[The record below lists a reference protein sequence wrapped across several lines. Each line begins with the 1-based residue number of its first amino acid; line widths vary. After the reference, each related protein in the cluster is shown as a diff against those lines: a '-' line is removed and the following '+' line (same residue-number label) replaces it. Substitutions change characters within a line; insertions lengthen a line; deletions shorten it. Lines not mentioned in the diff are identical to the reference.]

1 MSGQGRE
8 HRSEE
13 RARSGAARESEQVAL
28 SEPPA
33 QDARRV
39 LLTVHT
45 GRQDIV
51 ELARTSAARLMRG
64 GIIVRLLA
72 DEAADLRIDGAE
84 VVPSDENA
92 ACDVEI
98 VMVFGGDGTF
108 LRAAELARYT
118 DAALM
123 GVNLGRV
130 GFLAETEPEAVEETL
145 TAIERCAYA
154 VEERLALQVD
164 VLDPDGVIVGGT
176 WALNEVSVEKSE
188 RSRVLD
194 VVLAIDG
201 RPLTSFGCDGVLC
214 ATPTGSTAYAFSAG
228 GPVVWPDVEALL
240 LVPSNAHALFA
251 RPLVTS
257 PDSVL
262 TVAVPPDGNTARAS
276 ADGRRAVEIPDGGR
290 VNVRRAD
297 RPVRIARVHASTFGD
312 RLVAKFGLPV
322 RGFRDAR
329 HVGPGHELFT
339 SRNVLSRAIVT
350 GDGSVIDRDVAT
362 HADGDTGTDVIAG
375 EGTGA
380 GTHDD
385 S

>member
-1 MSGQGRE
+1 MNDSSTERRNGRQE
-8 HRSEE
+8 
-13 RARSGAARESEQVAL
+13 
-28 SEPPA
+28 
-33 QDARRV
+33 RRV

-45 GRQDIV
+45 GRRDIV
-51 ELARTSAARLMRG
+51 DLARTSAARLQQG
-64 GIIVRLLA
+64 GIGVRVLD
-72 DEAADLRIDGAE
+72 DEAHDLDIPGAE
-84 VVPSDENA
+84 VVAPDESA
-92 ACDVEI
+92 AQGAEI

-145 TAIERCAYA
+145 IAIEECEYS
-154 VEERLALQVD
+154 VEERLALRVD
-164 VLDPDGVIVGGT
+164 VLDAAGTVVGGT
-176 WALNEVSVEKSE
+176 WALNEVSVEKAE

-194 VVLAIDG
+194 VVIAIDG

-240 LVPSNAHALFA
+240 LVPTNAHALFA

-257 PDSVL
+257 PNSVL
-262 TVAVPPDGNTARAS
+262 TVAVPPDGNRARVS
-276 ADGRRAVEIPDGGR
+276 ADGRRIVEIPDGGR
-290 VNVRRAD
+290 VDVRRAN
-297 RPVRIARVHASTFGD
+297 RPVRIARVHAATFGD

-329 HVGPGHELFT
+329 HAGPGHELFT
-339 SRNVLSRAIVT
+339 SRNVLA
-350 GDGSVIDRDVAT
+350 RDVVTVDGADVEHGRGSGAPAT
-362 HADGDTGTDVIAG
+362 SAREVSGGGTNG
-375 EGTGA
+375 GA
-380 GTHDD
+380 
-385 S
+385 

>member
-1 MSGQGRE
+1 MTQSGQNLGQQTGQGT
-8 HRSEE
+8 
-13 RARSGAARESEQVAL
+13 AGTP
-28 SEPPA
+28 SEP
-33 QDARRV
+33 RRV
-39 LLTVHT
+39 LLAVHT
-45 GRQDIV
+45 GRRDVV
-51 ELARTSAARLMRG
+51 ELARTSAARLHAS
-64 GIIVRLLA
+64 GILVRLLQS
-72 DEAADLRIDGAE
+72 EAAELGIADAE
-84 VVPSDENA
+84 VVPADEKA
-92 ACDVEI
+92 ARGAEI

-145 TAIERCAYA
+145 TAIEQCEYS
-154 VEERLALQVD
+154 VEERLAIEVD
-164 VLDPDGVIVGGT
+164 VLDADGTKVGGT
-176 WALNEVSVEKSE
+176 WALNEVSVEKAE

-194 VVLAIDG
+194 VVIAIDG

-228 GPVVWPDVEALL
+228 GPVVWPDAEALL

-257 PDSVL
+257 PNSVL
-262 TVAVPPDGNTARAS
+262 TVAVPADGNRSRAS
-276 ADGRRAVEIPDGGR
+276 ADGRRVVDIPDGGR
-290 VNVRRAD
+290 VDVRRAE

-329 HVGPGHELFT
+329 HAGPGHELFT
-339 SRNVLSRAIVT
+339 SHNVLLRGIV
-350 GDGSVIDRDVAT
+350 GSNGSAAT
-362 HADGDTGTDVIAG
+362 AA
-375 EGTGA
+375 EEAAGA

-385 S
+385 V

>member
-1 MSGQGRE
+1 MSQLAQGTP
-8 HRSEE
+8 
-13 RARSGAARESEQVAL
+13 APQA
-28 SEPPA
+28 EP
-33 QDARRV
+33 RRV

-45 GRQDIV
+45 GRRDV
-51 ELARTSAARLMRG
+51 VDLARTSAARLTAA
-64 GIIVRLLA
+64 GIVVRVLA
-72 DEAADLRIDGAE
+72 DEADDLDIADAE
-84 VVPSDENA
+84 VASADSHA
-92 ACDVEI
+92 AGGAEI

-108 LRAAELARYT
+108 LRAAELARYS

-145 TAIERCAYA
+145 LAIEHCEYS

-164 VLDPDGVIVGGT
+164 VLDGSGAVVGGT
-176 WALNEVSVEKSE
+176 WALNEVSVEKAQ

-262 TVAVPPDGNTARAS
+262 TVAIPADGNRSRVS
-276 ADGRRAVEIPDGGR
+276 ADGRRMVEVPDGGR
-290 VNVRRAD
+290 VEVRRAEH
-297 RPVRIARVHASTFGD
+297 PVRIARVHAATFGD

-322 RGFRDAR
+322 RGFRNAR
-329 HVGPGHELFT
+329 HAGPGHELFT
-339 SRNVLSRAIVT
+339 SRNVLAYDVVAD
-350 GDGSVIDRDVAT
+350 DGGSDEAAAT
-362 HADGDTGTDVIAG
+362 EV
-375 EGTGA
+375 TGA
-380 GTHDD
+380 GSDD
-385 S
+385 DA

>member
-1 MSGQGRE
+1 MSESSTASPDGQG
-8 HRSEE
+8 
-13 RARSGAARESEQVAL
+13 
-28 SEPPA
+28 
-33 QDARRV
+33 ARRV

-51 ELARTSAARLMRG
+51 ELAQTSAARLLRG
-64 GIIVRLLA
+64 GIGVKILE
-72 DEAADLRIDGAE
+72 DEAPELDIPGAE
-84 VVPSDENA
+84 VVPCDEAAAQNA
-92 ACDVEI
+92 EI

-145 TAIERCAYA
+145 TAIEDCEYS
-154 VEERLALQVD
+154 VEERLAIRVD
-164 VLDPDGVIVGGT
+164 VLDCDGAVVGGT
-176 WALNEVSVEKSE
+176 WALNEVSVEKAE

-194 VVLAIDG
+194 VVIAIDG

-240 LVPSNAHALFA
+240 LVPTNAHALFA

-257 PDSVL
+257 PNSVL
-262 TVAVPPDGNTARAS
+262 TIAIPADGNRARVS
-276 ADGRRAVEIPDGGR
+276 ADGRRMVEVPDGGR
-290 VNVRRAD
+290 VDVRRAN
-297 RPVRIARVHASTFGD
+297 RPVRIARVHAATFGD

-322 RGFRDAR
+322 RGFREAR
-329 HVGPGHELFT
+329 HAGPGHELFT
-339 SRNVLSRAIVT
+339 SRNVLA
-350 GDGSVIDRDVAT
+350 RDVVT
-362 HADGDTGTDVIAG
+362 ADDVADAAAREVSG
-375 EGTGA
+375 G

-385 S
+385 A

>member
-1 MSGQGRE
+1 MTE
-8 HRSEE
+8 HG
-13 RARSGAARESEQVAL
+13 SGAGAGKAAPEQH
-28 SEPPA
+28 
-33 QDARRV
+33 RRV

-45 GRQDIV
+45 GRHDIV
-51 ELARTSAARLMRG
+51 ELARTSAARLIRG
-64 GIIVRLLA
+64 GITVCVLEE
-72 DEAADLRIDGAE
+72 EAADLAIPGAE
-84 VVPSDENA
+84 IVPADAEA
-92 ACDVEI
+92 ARGAEI

-145 TAIERCAYA
+145 HAIELCKYS
-154 VEERLALQVD
+154 VEERLAIDVA
-164 VLDPDGVIVGGT
+164 VLDSEGTVVGGT
-176 WALNEVSVEKSE
+176 WALNEVSVEKAE

-257 PDSVL
+257 PNSVL
-262 TVAVPPDGNTARAS
+262 TVAVPADGNRARVS
-276 ADGRRAVEIPDGGR
+276 ADGRRVVEIPDGGR
-290 VNVRRAD
+290 VEVRRAA
-297 RPVRIARVHASTFGD
+297 RPVRIARVHKATFGD

-329 HVGPGHELFT
+329 HAGPGHELFS
-339 SRNVLSRAIVT
+339 SRNVLA
-350 GDGSVIDRDVAT
+350 RDFV
-362 HADGDTGTDVIAG
+362 DGDVGRNGLAGNGGNEPLREVSGACTD
-375 EGTGA
+375 
-380 GTHDD
+380 DD
-385 S
+385 D

>member
-1 MSGQGRE
+1 VSSS
-8 HRSEE
+8 SED
-13 RARSGAARESEQVAL
+13 RAAAP
-28 SEPPA
+28 EP
-33 QDARRV
+33 RRV
-39 LLTVHT
+39 LLIVHT
-45 GRQDIV
+45 GRRDII
-51 ELARTSAARLMRG
+51 ELARTSATRLLQG
-64 GIIVRLLA
+64 GIVVRVL
-72 DEAADLRIDGAE
+72 DSEAADLAIDGAE
-84 VVPSDENA
+84 VVPADSDA
-92 ACDVEI
+92 ARGAEI

-145 TAIERCAYA
+145 SAIERCEYS
-154 VEERLALQVD
+154 VEERLAIDVD
-164 VLDPDGVIVGGT
+164 VLDSGGTVVGGT
-176 WALNEVSVEKSE
+176 WALNEVSVEKAE

-228 GPVVWPDVEALL
+228 GPIVWPDVEALL
-240 LVPSNAHALFA
+240 MVPTNAHALFA

-257 PDSVL
+257 PNSVL
-262 TVAVPPDGNTARAS
+262 SVAVPADGNRARIA
-276 ADGRRAVEIPDGGR
+276 ADGRRMLQVPDGGR
-290 VNVRRAD
+290 VDVRRAS

-329 HVGPGHELFT
+329 HHAGPGHELFT
-339 SRNVLSRAIVT
+339 SRNVLSRDIVT
-350 GDGSVIDRDVAT
+350 GDGGVLP
-362 HADGDTGTDVIAG
+362 AG
-375 EGTGA
+375 EGCGA
-380 GTHDD
+380 SADD
-385 S
+385 HA

>member
-1 MSGQGRE
+1 
-8 HRSEE
+8 
-13 RARSGAARESEQVAL
+13 
-28 SEPPA
+28 
-33 QDARRV
+33 V

-45 GRQDIV
+45 GRADIV
-51 ELARTSAARLMRG
+51 ELARTSAARLTAG
-64 GIIVRLLA
+64 GIVVRVLE
-72 DEAADLRIDGAE
+72 DEAPALGISDAE
-84 VVPSDENA
+84 VVPPDAEA
-92 ACDVEI
+92 ALGAEI

-145 TAIERCAYA
+145 SAIERCLYS
-154 VEERLALQVD
+154 VEERLALQIE
-164 VLDPDGVIVGGT
+164 VLDGEGTVTGGT
-176 WALNEVSVEKSE
+176 WALNEVSVEKAE

-194 VVLAIDG
+194 VVIAIDG

-257 PDSVL
+257 PNSVL
-262 TVAVPPDGNTARAS
+262 TIAVPADGNRARIS
-276 ADGRRAVEIPDGGR
+276 ADGRRMVEIPDGGS
-290 VNVRRAD
+290 VDVRRAA

-312 RLVAKFGLPV
+312 RLVGKFGLPV
-322 RGFRDAR
+322 RGFRDTR
-329 HVGPGHELFT
+329 HHAGPGHELFT
-339 SRNVLSRAIVT
+339 SRNVLGRGFIT
-350 GDGSVIDRDVAT
+350 GDG
-362 HADGDTGTDVIAG
+362 GPPDTAP
-375 EGTGA
+375 
-380 GTHDD
+380 DD
-385 S
+385 DAPALREQPGLER

>member
-1 MSGQGRE
+1 MADEPQRGGRVNE
-8 HRSEE
+8 VSTGTPTAPEE
-13 RARSGAARESEQVAL
+13 
-28 SEPPA
+28 P
-33 QDARRV
+33 RRV

-45 GRQDIV
+45 GRRDII
-51 ELARTSAARLMRG
+51 ELARTSAARLLAG
-64 GIIVRLLA
+64 GIIVRLLE
-72 DEAADLRIDGAE
+72 DEAPDLSIAGAE
-84 VVPSDENA
+84 VVPADAEA
-92 ACDVEI
+92 ARGVEI

-145 TAIERCAYA
+145 HAIERCEYS
-154 VEERLALQVD
+154 VEERLAIQVD
-164 VLDPDGVIVGGT
+164 VLDSGGTVVGGT
-176 WALNEVSVEKSE
+176 WALNEVSVEKAE

-257 PDSVL
+257 PNSVL
-262 TVAVPPDGNTARAS
+262 TVAVPADGNRARIS
-276 ADGRRAVEIPDGGR
+276 ADGRRLVDIPDGGR
-290 VNVRRAD
+290 VDVRRAD
-297 RPVRIARVHASTFGD
+297 RPVRIARVHAATFGD

-329 HVGPGHELFT
+329 HAGPGHELCT
-339 SRNVLSRAIVT
+339 SRNVLTRDIVT
-350 GDGSVIDRDVAT
+350 GDGAVVGSEGAP
-362 HADGDTGTDVIAG
+362 AG
-375 EGTGA
+375 EVSGA
-380 GTHDD
+380 RSHDD
-385 S
+385 A

>member
-1 MSGQGRE
+1 MSQP
-8 HRSEE
+8 S
-13 RARSGAARESEQVAL
+13 SGPSAARE
-28 SEPPA
+28 EP
-33 QDARRV
+33 RRV

-45 GRQDIV
+45 GREDIV
-51 ELARTSAARLMRG
+51 DLARTSAARLLAA
-64 GIIVRLLA
+64 GIVVRVLT
-72 DEAADLRIDGAE
+72 DEAGALDIPGAE
-84 VVPSDENA
+84 VVPADSTA
-92 ACDVEI
+92 AEGAEI

-108 LRAAELARYT
+108 LRAAELAHFT

-145 TAIERCAYA
+145 VAIEQCEYS
-154 VEERLALQVD
+154 VEERLALKVD
-164 VLDPDGVIVGGT
+164 VLDASGTVVGGT
-176 WALNEVSVEKSE
+176 WALNEISVEKAQ

-257 PDSVL
+257 PNSVL
-262 TVAVPPDGNTARAS
+262 SVAVPADGNRSRVS
-276 ADGRRAVEIPDGGR
+276 ADGRRFVEVPDGGR
-290 VNVRRAD
+290 VDVRRAD
-297 RPVRIARVHASTFGD
+297 RPVRIARVHAATFGD

-329 HVGPGHELFT
+329 HHAGPGHELFT
-339 SRNVLSRAIVT
+339 SRNVLTRDIVT
-350 GDGSVIDRDVAT
+350 GIGS
-362 HADGDTGTDVIAG
+362 ADSTSPTEVS
-375 EGTGA
+375 GA

-385 S
+385 A

>member
-1 MSGQGRE
+1 MTE
-8 HRSEE
+8 HRSD
-13 RARSGAARESEQVAL
+13 AGAGTAPGQGS
-28 SEPPA
+28 
-33 QDARRV
+33 RRV

-45 GRQDIV
+45 GRRDIV
-51 ELARTSAARLMRG
+51 ELARTSAARLIRG
-64 GIIVRLLA
+64 GIIVRVLEGEA
-72 DEAADLRIDGAE
+72 DELAIPDAE
-84 VVPSDENA
+84 VVPADAEA
-92 ACDVEI
+92 AKGAEI

-145 TAIERCAYA
+145 HAIELCEYS
-154 VEERLALQVD
+154 VEERLAIDVA
-164 VLDPDGVIVGGT
+164 VLDSEGAVVGGT
-176 WALNEVSVEKSE
+176 WALNEVSVEKAE

-194 VVLAIDG
+194 VVIAIDG

-228 GPVVWPDVEALL
+228 GPVVWPDVEAML

-257 PDSVL
+257 PNSVL
-262 TVAVPPDGNTARAS
+262 TVAVPADGNRARIS
-276 ADGRRAVEIPDGGR
+276 ADGRRVIDIPEGGR
-290 VNVRRAD
+290 IDARRAAK
-297 RPVRIARVHASTFGD
+297 PVRIARVHETTFGD

-329 HVGPGHELFT
+329 HAGPGHELFS
-339 SRNVLSRAIVT
+339 SRNVLARDIVRRDVE
-350 GDGSVIDRDVAT
+350 GDGARGAKEVS
-362 HADGDTGTDVIAG
+362 
-375 EGTGA
+375 GA
-380 GTHDD
+380 GTDD
-385 S
+385 DA

>member
-1 MSGQGRE
+1 VSQP
-8 HRSEE
+8 SEGMP
-13 RARSGAARESEQVAL
+13 ATGEQ
-28 SEPPA
+28 P
-33 QDARRV
+33 RRV

-45 GRQDIV
+45 GRRDIV
-51 ELARTSAARLMRG
+51 ELARTSAARLLAA
-64 GIIVRLLA
+64 GIGVRVLA
-72 DEAADLRIDGAE
+72 EEADDLDIACAE
-84 VVPSDENA
+84 VVHAGPTA
-92 ACDVEI
+92 ALGAEI

-108 LRAAELARYT
+108 LRAAEYAHYN

-145 TAIERCAYA
+145 LAIEQCEYS
-154 VEERLALQVD
+154 VEERLALHVD
-164 VLDPDGVIVGGT
+164 ILDGSGAVVGDT
-176 WALNEVSVEKSE
+176 WALNEVSVEKAE

-240 LVPSNAHALFA
+240 LVPSNAHALFS

-257 PDSVL
+257 PNSVL
-262 TVAVPPDGNTARAS
+262 TVAVPADGNRS
-276 ADGRRAVEIPDGGR
+276 RVVADGRRFVDVPDGGR
-290 VNVRRAD
+290 VDARRAD
-297 RPVRIARVHASTFGD
+297 RPVRIARVHATTFGD

-322 RGFRDAR
+322 RGFRNSQHHA
-329 HVGPGHELFT
+329 GPGHELFT
-339 SRNVLSRAIVT
+339 SRNVLTRDVVSGNGTAEAVPVT
-350 GDGSVIDRDVAT
+350 GV
-362 HADGDTGTDVIAG
+362 
-375 EGTGA
+375 TGA

-385 S
+385 A

>member
-1 MSGQGRE
+1 MNEVDAGGPAPQ
-8 HRSEE
+8 E
-13 RARSGAARESEQVAL
+13 R
-28 SEPPA
+28 
-33 QDARRV
+33 RRV

-51 ELARTSAARLMRG
+51 ELARTSAARLQAG
-64 GIIVRLLA
+64 GIVVRLL
-72 DEAADLRIDGAE
+72 DEEAPALGIPDAE
-84 VVPSDENA
+84 VVPADSAA
-92 ACDVEI
+92 ACDCEI

-145 TAIERCAYA
+145 SAIERCLYS
-154 VEERLALQVD
+154 VEERLALEVD
-164 VLDPDGVIVGGT
+164 VVDRSGAVVGGT
-176 WALNEVSVEKSE
+176 WAHNEVSIEKAES
-188 RSRVLD
+188 SRVLD
-194 VVLAIDG
+194 VVILIDG

-228 GPVVWPDVEALL
+228 GPVVWPDVDALL

-257 PDSVL
+257 PNSVV
-262 TVAVPPDGNTARAS
+262 TVAVPANGNSARIS
-276 ADGRRAVEIPDGGR
+276 ADGRRLLAIPDGGR
-290 VNVRRAD
+290 VDVRRAE
-297 RPVRIARVHASTFGD
+297 RPVRIARVHASTFVD

-322 RGFRDAR
+322 RGFRDSR
-329 HVGPGHELFT
+329 HHAGPGHELFT
-339 SRNVLSRAIVT
+339 SRNVLT
-350 GDGSVIDRDVAT
+350 RDVVS
-362 HADGDTGTDVIAG
+362 GD
-375 EGTGA
+375 

>member
-1 MSGQGRE
+1 VTST
-8 HRSEE
+8 SEGGGDT
-13 RARSGAARESEQVAL
+13 APQ
-28 SEPPA
+28 
-33 QDARRV
+33 RRV

-45 GRQDIV
+45 GRRDIV
-51 ELARTSAARLMRG
+51 ELARTSAARLQDG
-64 GIIVRLLA
+64 GIVVRLLE
-72 DEAADLRIDGAE
+72 DEAGDLDIAGAE
-84 VVPSDENA
+84 VVPPDATA
-92 ACDVEI
+92 ACDTEI

-145 TAIERCAYA
+145 HAIEACEYS
-154 VEERLALQVD
+154 VEERLAIEVD
-164 VLDPDGVIVGGT
+164 VLDPAGTVIDST
-176 WALNEVSVEKSE
+176 WALNEASIEKAE

-194 VVLAIDG
+194 VVIAIDG

-240 LVPSNAHALFA
+240 LVPTNAHALFA

-262 TVAVPPDGNTARAS
+262 TVAVPADGNRARVS
-276 ADGRRAVEIPDGGR
+276 ADGRRMLDVPDGGR
-290 VNVRRAD
+290 VDVRRAD
-297 RPVRIARVHASTFGD
+297 RPVRIARVHAATFGD

-322 RGFRDAR
+322 RGFREAR
-329 HVGPGHELFT
+329 HAGPGHELFT
-339 SRNVLSRAIVT
+339 SRNVLTRDIVT
-350 GDGSVIDRDVAT
+350 GDGAVVP
-362 HADGDTGTDVIAG
+362 AG

-380 GTHDD
+380 GTDD
-385 S
+385 